1 MCVFT
6 FQGGDK
12 TQDLE
17 TFLVYQAGDTSLTF
31 HWNDLSASQK
41 VKVRTQNPFQG
52 EKIFPPFFHKSGGA
66 VPLLYKYPDSYFQ
79 GSLPIIPWW
88 LRQ

>member
-1 MCVFT
+1 MFT

-17 TFLVYQAGDTSLTF
+17 TFLVYQAGDTSLTL

-41 VKVRTQNPFQG
+41 VRVRTQNPFQG
-52 EKIFPPFFHKSGGA
+52 AKIFLSFFQKSGGA

-79 GSLPIIPWW
+79 GSLSIIPCW